1 MTSITALRR
10 RPLKLLES
18 RYLLS
23 FLLIAA
29 LVWSLTSV
37 DWNDPIVHAGGG
49 RSARQFFQALFP
61 PDLSPEFLAI
71 GLKASWRT
79 VAYAVAGITVAVL
92 IGLPLGV
99 VASGRVF
106 PTSTRVRLPLMAVT
120 RLFLASSRAIHELVW
135 AVLFVSAIGLS
146 PIAAIVA
153 LGLPY
158 GGILGR
164 IYAELLQ
171 DVPPEPLRALRG
183 SGASPLR
190 TLFYGY
196 LPMALP
202 DMLGYTFY
210 RFECAIRAAAILS
223 FVGIPG
229 LGYQIQ
235 LSLQDLLFS
244 QVWTLLL
251 FMVGLIVL
259 VDFWSSRLRQS
270 LAS

>member
-1 MTSITALRR
+1 M
-10 RPLKLLES
+10 
-18 RYLLS
+18 LS
-23 FLLIAA
+23 FLLVAA
-29 LVWSLTSV
+29 FAWSLTSI
-37 DWNDPIVHAGGG
+37 DWGDPIAHAGGG
-49 RSARQFFQALFP
+49 HSALTFVLALFP
-61 PDLSPEFLAI
+61 PDLSPDFLAI
-71 GLKASWRT
+71 GLQASWRT
-79 VAYAVAGITVAVL
+79 VAYAVAGISVALL
-92 IGLPLGV
+92 IGFPLGV
-99 VASGRVF
+99 VASGRLF
-106 PTSTRVRLPLMAVT
+106 PSSAGVRLPLIGAT
-120 RLFLASSRAIHELVW
+120 RLFLGSSRAIHELVW

-146 PIAAIVA
+146 PVAAIMA

-164 IYAELLQ
+164 VYAELLQ
-171 DVPPEPLRALRG
+171 DVPMEPLRALRS

-190 TLFYGY
+190 MLFYGY

-202 DMLGYTFY
+202 EMLGYTFY

-259 VDFWSSRLRQS
+259 VDFWSTRLRQS
-270 LAS
+270 LVS